1 MAFEMRAHGRLA
13 RALCAAHVMLS
24 PHFELNCLGFA
35 HQFNW
40 PLGVNRTVG
49 KALVR
54 ARQPGFGFNRSD
66 VARRQLE
73 PQLQD
78 LLS

>member
-1 MAFEMRAHGRLA
+1 MPMEDRRV
-13 RALCAAHVMLS
+13 LCAADAKL
-24 PHFELNCLGFA
+24 PHFELNRLEFPR
-35 HQFNW
+35 QIKW
-40 PLGVNRTVG
+40 PLGDNRTVG

-54 ARQPGFGFNRSD
+54 ARQPGFGFNHSD